1 LNDAKDEN
9 DSSQASAGDQEFS
22 DTGKNHQSDLI
33 VESDEVTELGINI
46 SSPYSIDR
54 LI

>member
-1 LNDAKDEN
+1 MNDAKDEN
-9 DSSQASAGDQEFS
+9 DSSQAFAGDQEFS
-22 DTGKNHQSDLI
+22 DTGKNHQKDLI
-33 VESDEVTELGINI
+33 VESDEVTELGVNI